1 MQDFATDRISP
12 ELLRLAR
19 AENARLAGL
28 SRRRKLSPEQ
38 LSQIARHAS
47 LARWAK
53 AGRSAENQAP
63 DRNSPSA
70 ADAELA
76 RLVTL
81 HASRRTADTE
91 PRWRE
96 AFRLARRAGHPAGAL
111 AEVARRWEDQVR
123 PVREAVER
131 DPERLLVQSM
141 PLLLAILRTYDD

>member
-1 MQDFATDRISP
+1 MDKAAIIAEYHRSFASKGGRI
-12 ELLRLAR
+12 AR
-19 AENARLAGL
+19 GRAT
-28 SRRRKLSPEQ
+28 PEQ
-38 LSQIARHAS
+38 RSEQARRAS
-47 LARWAK
+47 RARWDGT
-53 AGRSAENQAP
+53 GRDAR
-63 DRNSPSA
+63 DRSVTLDSPSA

-81 HASRRTADTE
+81 HAARRTADTE